1 MAVNDTRL
9 NVTEFDFD
17 DVKDNLKIFVLFD
30 TLVLHL
36 LSAKRT
42 VE

>member
-17 DVKDNLKIFVLFD
+17 DVKDNLKIFLKVKQNLKTMILKVL
-30 TLVLHL
+30 
-36 LSAKRT
+36 A
-42 VE
+42 